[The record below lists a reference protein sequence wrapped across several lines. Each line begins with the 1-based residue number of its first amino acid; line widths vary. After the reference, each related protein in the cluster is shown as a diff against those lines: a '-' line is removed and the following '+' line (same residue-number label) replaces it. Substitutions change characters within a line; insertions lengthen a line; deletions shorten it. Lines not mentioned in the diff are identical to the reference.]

1 MDRSSRQSGRAS
13 AQNRGADGCG
23 QRLERASRITC
34 RERTLDRSD
43 ESLLLLHCARSQMR
57 GDDGHLIG
65 QLCAKDLDWD
75 WIVRVAVHN
84 RVAPLL
90 YYNIREAGLGKEVPS
105 HAMRALE
112 NAYYH
117 GLARSTRGGQIAGE
131 MLPCLR
137 QEGVEAILL
146 RGLALAET
154 LYDDPA
160 LRPFSDFDLL
170 IRRQDLDRAKA
181 TLLDLGYHYSP
192 SDIDARYFERNHLH
206 LQFVKVNAVIELHW
220 ALDHK
225 YTVFAID
232 YDAFFS
238 EARDG
243 ELGGASALLIPPEN
257 LLLSL
262 CIHLVKHCYY
272 MRHIPPGP
280 ELITWILN
288 DGFLI
293 LVSDIDGLLRRHEKD
308 LDWDI
313 VLQEARRWLVEP
325 VLQPS
330 LALVVQLF
338 RAPVPERVLESLPA
352 PRAGW
357 VERKVFNLIV
367 HRGQAGQPN
376 SDSPRSGG
384 DLLSARADLIF
395 RPVRALDLLQYL
407 RPTAP
412 FIARRYDVSNGV
424 QICLYSAIHLCRALG
439 EMLVNVADMVY
450 FCWMKRRR
458 Y

>member
-1 MDRSSRQSGRAS
+1 M
-13 AQNRGADGCG
+13 
-23 QRLERASRITC
+23 
-34 RERTLDRSD
+34 DRSD
-43 ESLLLLHCARSQMR
+43 EVLLLLHCARSQMDD
-57 GDDGHLIG
+57 DDGHLIG
-65 QLCAKDLDWD
+65 QLCAQDLDWD
-75 WIVRVAVHN
+75 WVVRIAIHN
-84 RVAPLL
+84 RVAPLV
-90 YYNIREAGLGKEVPS
+90 YYSIREAGFGQEVPS
-105 HAMRALE
+105 HAKRALE

-117 GLARSTRGGQIAGE
+117 GLACGAYGAQIVGE
-131 MLPCLR
+131 MLSRLR

-160 LRPFSDFDLL
+160 LRPYSDFDLL
-170 IRRQDLDRAKA
+170 IRRRDVERAKA
-181 TLLDLGYHYSP
+181 TLLDLGYHFSP
-192 SDIDARYFERNHLH
+192 RDVDAAYFERNHLH
-206 LQFVKVNAVIELHW
+206 LQFVKADAVIELHW

-232 YDAFFS
+232 YDSFFS

-243 ELGGASALLIPPEN
+243 ELGDVPALLIPPEN

-280 ELITWILN
+280 ELIAWILN

-293 LVSDIDGLLRRHEKD
+293 LFSDIDGLLRCHERD
-308 LDWDI
+308 LDWDL

-325 VLQPS
+325 VVQPS
-330 LALVVQLF
+330 LALAVQLF
-338 RAPVPERVLESLPA
+338 RTPVPERVLESLPA

-357 VERKVFNLIV
+357 LEKKVFNFIV
-367 HRGQAGQPN
+367 NNGQEGQRN
-376 SDSPRSGG
+376 ADSPRSGG
-384 DLLSARADLIF
+384 ELLSARADLIF

-412 FIARRYDVSNGV
+412 FIARRYDVSNPA
-424 QICLYSAIHLCRALG
+424 QICLYSAIHVCKALG
-439 EMLVNVADMVY
+439 EMLMNLADMVY
-450 FCWMKRRR
+450 YCWIKRRR